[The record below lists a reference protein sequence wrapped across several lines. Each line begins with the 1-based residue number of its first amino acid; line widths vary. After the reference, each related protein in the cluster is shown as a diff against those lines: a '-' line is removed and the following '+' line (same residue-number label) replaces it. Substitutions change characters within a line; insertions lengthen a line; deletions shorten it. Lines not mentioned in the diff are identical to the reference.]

1 VYAADS
7 EWERIDG
14 LMKKLLNR
22 LLTIVL
28 AATVSALC
36 AVNTVHAAD
45 SASAPPPETLEAAVS
60 AVIARMNS
68 SQKSIVKGTAKD
80 SLFLLL
86 GEWGDDI
93 EERLLLKNKNNKLAT
108 TVCKKTCSSEE
119 ATLIIMKAAWDELQ
133 K

>member
-1 VYAADS
+1 
-7 EWERIDG
+7 
-14 LMKKLLNR
+14 MKKLLSK
-22 LLTIVL
+22 LLTIAL

-45 SASAPPPETLEAAVS
+45 SASAPETLEAAVS
-60 AVIARMNS
+60 AVIARMNP
-68 SQKSIVKGTAKD
+68 SQKSIVRGTAKD